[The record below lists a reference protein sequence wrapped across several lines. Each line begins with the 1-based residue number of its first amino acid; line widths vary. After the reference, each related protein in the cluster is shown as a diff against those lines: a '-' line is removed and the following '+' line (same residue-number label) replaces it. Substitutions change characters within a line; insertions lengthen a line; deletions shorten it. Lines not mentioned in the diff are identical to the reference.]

1 MLRLCILAAVCGC
14 APFAALAAPLTNAE
28 IADLC
33 AQAEDA
39 SHCGRLIEEVQM
51 KRLPGLAR
59 RERDQLLVTL
69 FPQGSASFT
78 DSEDPVTGRSYSLW
92 DYLDGINAVLLY
104 TTAGDKTTFTLLHR
118 ATNRRYELP
127 TEPQLSP
134 DRQRLVTADVC
145 GPRCTHEVA
154 VWRITRD
161 AIRKELAWSPDPD
174 WIDASAKWK
183 NSETL
188 VIEYSLGEAATPGSL
203 ERKLGDAGWKRLQ

>member
-1 MLRLCILAAVCGC
+1 MLRLRILAVLFCC
-14 APFAALAAPLTNAE
+14 APLAALAAPLSNAE
-28 IADLC
+28 IAELC

-39 SHCGRLIEEVQM
+39 SHCGRLVEAAQL

-59 RERDQLLVTL
+59 REREQLLVTL
-69 FPQGSASFT
+69 FPQGTATFT
-78 DSEDPVTGRSYSLW
+78 DSDDPVKGRSYSLW

-104 TTAGDKTTFTLLHR
+104 TTAGEKTTFTLLQR
-118 ATNRRYELP
+118 STNRRYELP

-154 VWRITRD
+154 VWQVTREG
-161 AIRKELAWSPDPD
+161 IRKELSWSPDPD

-183 NSETL
+183 DDQTL
-188 VIEYSLGEAATPGSL
+188 VIEYSVGEAAAPGSL
-203 ERKLGDAGWKRLQ
+203 ERKLRDPSWKRLQ